1 MSPAPITEFPF
12 ARPADRPYLPPE
24 GLAPLREESPL
35 RRFTYPD
42 GHEGWAATG
51 WSTVRAILADPRFS
65 SRYELLH
72 LHIPDAP
79 PGGLP
84 PARPGDLTGID
95 PPEHTRLRKLVAGR
109 FTNRRMRA
117 LADRIA
123 RFTAEAL
130 DDMERRGP
138 GVDLVEAFAYPVP
151 SLMICELL
159 GVPEGDRAVFHRHA
173 REAMGAGESHDAMQ
187 EALTALQDFIA
198 AMVPAK
204 RARPTDDVLSEL
216 TATDLTDEEIAG
228 LGGFL
233 LGAGFDTTAHML
245 SLGTLALLDNPDQA
259 ALLREDPDLADG
271 AVEELMRYL
280 SVAHTTAKAALEDV
294 ELDGHVIRAG
304 ETVTLSLIAAN
315 HDPAR
320 YPSPEKLD
328 LRRAAAGQLGFAHG
342 IHQCLGAQ
350 LARVEMRTAF
360 PALLRR
366 FPTLRL
372 ACPREELEFYD
383 MVVYSLR
390 ALPVA
395 WDDA

>member
-1 MSPAPITEFPF
+1 MTLAPITEFPLE
-12 ARPADRPYLPPE
+12 RPAHRPYLPPE
-24 GLAPLREESPL
+24 ALAPLREESPL

-51 WSTVRAILADPRFS
+51 YATVRAILADRRFS
-65 SRYELLH
+65 SRYELMH
-72 LHIPDAP
+72 LYIPDAP
-79 PGGLP
+79 PEGLP
-84 PARPGDLTGID
+84 PASPGDMTGID
-95 PPEHTRLRKLVAGR
+95 PPEHTRLRKPVAKW
-109 FTNRRMRA
+109 FTARRMRQ
-117 LADRIA
+117 LAGRIEQFA
-123 RFTAEAL
+123 DEAL

-138 GVDLVEAFAYPVP
+138 GVDLVEAFAYPLP

-159 GVPEGDRAVFHRHA
+159 GVPEGDRDVFHRHA
-173 REAMGAGESHDAMQ
+173 EAAMSGTAGFEAQ
-187 EALTALQDFIA
+187 EEALAALTSFIA
-198 AMVPAK
+198 EMVPAK
-204 RARPTDDVLSEL
+204 RAHPTDDVLSEL

-233 LGAGFDTTAHML
+233 LGAGFDTTAHMI
-245 SLGTLALLDNPDQA
+245 SLGTLALLDHPDQA
-259 ALLREDPDLADG
+259 ALLRNDPDLADG

-280 SVAHTTAKAALEDV
+280 TVAHTTAKSALEDV
-294 ELDGHVIRAG
+294 EVDGEVIRAG
-304 ETVTLSLIAAN
+304 ETVTLSLIGAN

-320 YPSPEKLD
+320 FPSPEALD
-328 LRRAAAGQLGFAHG
+328 LRREATGQLGFAHG

-350 LARVEMRTAF
+350 LARIEMRIAF

-390 ALPVA
+390 RLPVA
-395 WDDA
+395 W